1 MLKENREIQK
11 TGRNICIFFA
21 DGKGN
26 QAQKADKIFMEYKQ
40 EQAQLQRRTPQKL
53 NTESAA
59 YVKRNIITPAMQ
71 DLAERLAQLYND
83 ILDAVELPDY
93 NRRELNSLLN
103 LQGAINPIYEQLKDI
118 IIY

>member
-1 MLKENREIQK
+1 MN
-11 TGRNICIFFA
+11 A
-21 DGKGN
+21 Y
-26 QAQKADKIFMEYKQ
+26 ADKIIMEYKQ
-40 EQAQLQRRTPQKL
+40 EQALKQVKTPQKL

-59 YVKRNIITPAMQ
+59 HVKKDIITPAMR
-71 DLAERLAQLYND
+71 DIGERLARLYND

-103 LQGAINPIYEQLKDI
+103 LQGAINPIYEKLKDI

>member
-1 MLKENREIQK
+1 
-11 TGRNICIFFA
+11 
-21 DGKGN
+21 
-26 QAQKADKIFMEYKQ
+26 MEYKQ

-118 IIY
+118 IIYWHIADVPGLFLFAKYHYHRPKSDRA

>member
-1 MLKENREIQK
+1 
-11 TGRNICIFFA
+11 
-21 DGKGN
+21 
-26 QAQKADKIFMEYKQ
+26 MEYKQ

-59 YVKRNIITPAMQ
+59 HVKKDIITPAMR
-71 DLAERLAQLYND
+71 DIGERLARLYND

-103 LQGAINPIYEQLKDI
+103 LQGAINPIYEKLKDI